1 MKGFRTQLVFAAM
14 ACAVSFSLE
23 AQEVRIFNRTVQ
35 VHGFASQGY
44 VKTNQNNWLTM
55 NTANGGSGQFTDF
68 GGNAT
73 TTFGDNL
80 RVGAQFYDRRVG
92 QLGTWHPLLD
102 WASADYKFRSWLGF
116 RGGKVKTV
124 MGLYND
130 TQDMDSLHTFALLPQ
145 SIYPT
150 DMRDATL
157 AHVGGD
163 LYGRFQPGR
172 KLGHFAYTVF
182 GGDNIQ
188 GVYGGYPFL
197 LTVHGIYLN
206 HSSGPVWG
214 GDLRW
219 NTPARGLL
227 VGASYE
233 NDQTT
238 NTGTMNPSVAL
249 RGPDV
254 TLPYWE
260 KSRKDFTEQFY
271 SDYTR
276 DNLRVDAEYR
286 RYSRD
291 FAIFNGQFEANIN
304 ADSWYTSGTY
314 QVAKWLDLGGYY
326 SSIVTSWIVTVP
338 GQVESPG
345 KSEPD
350 RHIYDKV
357 VVARFDYKGHY
368 YTKVEGHFMDGYGA
382 DQMYPGGFYLQDNL
396 KGLQPTTNGLI
407 VRTGVDF

>member
-1 MKGFRTQLVFAAM
+1 MKGFRTLWVFAALL
-14 ACAVSFSLE
+14 CTGSLAAR
-23 AQEVRIFNRTVQ
+23 AQDFRVFHQDVQ
-35 VHGFASQGY
+35 VHGFGTQGY
-44 VKTNQNNWLTM
+44 AKTNQNNWLTM

-68 GGNAT
+68 GGNAS
-73 TTFGDNL
+73 TTFGDKL

-92 QLGTWHPLLD
+92 QLGGWHPLLD

-157 AHVGGD
+157 SHVGGD
-163 LYGRFQPGR
+163 LYGTFQPNRKAGR
-172 KLGHFAYTVF
+172 FAYTVF

-188 GVYGGYPFL
+188 GVYGGYPYL

-219 NTPARGLL
+219 NTPAKGLL

-249 RGPDV
+249 GGPDV

-271 SDYTR
+271 SEYTR
-276 DNLRVDAEYR
+276 GNLRIDAEYR

-304 ADSWYTSGTY
+304 PNSWYTSGSY
-314 QVAKWLDLGGYY
+314 QVAKWLDLGAYY
-326 SSIVTSWIVTVP
+326 SSIVSSWVVSVP
-338 GQVESPG
+338 GQVESP
-345 KSEPD
+345 STSDPD

-357 VVARFDYKGHY
+357 VAARFDYKTHY
-368 YTKVEGHFMDGYGA
+368 YTKIEGHFMNGYGA
-382 DQMYPGGFYLQDNL
+382 DTMYPGGFYLQDNQ
-396 KGLQPTTNGLI
+396 KGLKPTTNGLI